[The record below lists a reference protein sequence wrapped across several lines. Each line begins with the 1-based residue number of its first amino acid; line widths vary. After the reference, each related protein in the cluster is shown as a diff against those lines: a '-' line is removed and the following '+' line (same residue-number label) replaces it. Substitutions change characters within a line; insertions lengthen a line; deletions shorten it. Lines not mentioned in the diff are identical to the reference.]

1 MPAAAKATKTAAA
14 KKASEASHP
23 TYRDMIADAISTLKE
38 RKGSSRQ
45 AIKKYIQS
53 NFKDLKNFDTQF
65 NAALRRGVD
74 KGDFTQPK
82 GPSGTVK
89 LNNKKE
95 TTKAKPAVKT
105 GDAEKP
111 KKAPKAAA
119 PKKKEASDKEA
130 KPKKAPPKKEA
141 APKKGPKEKAVKP
154 KAAPKP
160 KAKKAPAAPAVTE
173 RPAVLTKTKSGRVSK
188 GTTAPKAKKAPVPKK
203 RATPKKAAAPAAA
216 SA

>member
-1 MPAAAKATKTAAA
+1 ML
-14 KKASEASHP
+14 
-23 TYRDMIADAISTLKE
+23 IAQCLAH
-38 RKGSSRQ
+38 SRQ

-89 LNNKKE
+89 LNNNKKE

-105 GDAEKP
+105 GDAAEKP

-119 PKKKEASDKEA
+119 PKKKDAGEKEA
-130 KPKKAPPKKEA
+130 KPKKAAPKKDA
-141 APKKGPKEKAVKP
+141 APKKATKEKAVAKP
-154 KAAPKP
+154 KAPPPK
-160 KAKKAPAAPAVTE
+160 KAKKAPAVCSTFFFLSFF
-173 RPAVLTKTKSGRVSK
+173 VLVY
-188 GTTAPKAKKAPVPKK
+188 
-203 RATPKKAAAPAAA
+203 
-216 SA
+216 